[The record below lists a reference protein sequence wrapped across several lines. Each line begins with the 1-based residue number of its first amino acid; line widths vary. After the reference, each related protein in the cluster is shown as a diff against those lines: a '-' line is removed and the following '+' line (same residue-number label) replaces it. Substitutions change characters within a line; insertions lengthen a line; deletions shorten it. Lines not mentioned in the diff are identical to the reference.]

1 MSTNTKSLLS
11 LITFPIEKE
20 TFNSYYQNI
29 FPFLTLKTT
38 GEISYFPFH
47 NYFSLCPFLSSKVF
61 HLFTQFS
68 ETPRAK
74 TLSEKAFLRG
84 MHNLYISDLRTKI
97 KTIFQLFTIGLFKM
111 ATPTRSQ
118 STE

>member
-47 NYFSLCPFLSSKVF
+47 NYFFTHFSFFLSDAKNTPVISSIPAMSIHSPSFDVSPVLAMSKMDFPASSYSV
-61 HLFTQFS
+61 
-68 ETPRAK
+68 
-74 TLSEKAFLRG
+74 
-84 MHNLYISDLRTKI
+84 
-97 KTIFQLFTIGLFKM
+97 
-111 ATPTRSQ
+111 
-118 STE
+118 